1 MASPSAQ
8 LVSLSYVPSPLL
20 FPIFLVFPL
29 TKLCIVSSTDPQYV
43 PPLSIFMLDRS
54 LNLGLALVVAI
65 GMFGAFF
72 TVIPY
77 VFHLLFLFL
86 QSAET
91 DRSSSLGLLA
101 SRYQERHYA
110 KVTSSCLNENRP
122 VPPEARLPAM
132 LIGSITLPLGFFI
145 FAWTSYGPSPC
156 FQADL
161 ACPLGQS

>member
-1 MASPSAQ
+1 
-8 LVSLSYVPSPLL
+8 
-20 FPIFLVFPL
+20 
-29 TKLCIVSSTDPQYV
+29 
-43 PPLSIFMLDRS
+43 MLDRS

-110 KVTSSCLNENRP
+110 KVTSACLNENRP